1 MPLSSTL
8 SFLLSTFS
16 PPLQRPS
23 RNLDRKNGKITII
36 IEHRPSIIP
45 FFVQFFSF
53 FFSFY
58 RFFSPASPSTTVFV
72 VPVSSFSPADIR
84 PPPPPSSSVSSTPRI
99 YVSIARPRTR
109 AFASVLPIT
118 GSINIVTITNSASRC
133 ALTMTPLESQGYCY
147 LHRSILSL
155 CLSPAILITYDR

>member
-45 FFVQFFSF
+45 FFVQFFLF
-53 FFSFY
+53 FFFLPFLLP
-58 RFFSPASPSTTVFV
+58 RLTVFV